1 MPEAQPKAMELID
14 ITDEMAASFVEYAM
28 YVNLDRAVPDV
39 RDGLKP
45 SQRRILLAMNDLNL
59 SPGSAHRKCA
69 KICGDC
75 HGNYHPHGAE
85 QVIYPTL
92 VRMAQPFAAR
102 YPLIDPQ
109 GNFGTQDGHP
119 PGAPRYTE
127 ARLSAYAMEML
138 ADLEL
143 DTVDHQP
150 NFDETRTEPV
160 VLPARLPNLIVN
172 GSAGIGVAL
181 ATDIPPH
188 NLNEVCDAIAFLI
201 DHPDATLKQLMRFV
215 QGPDFPTA
223 GLVLGIKGIQSA
235 YETGRGSITMQAR
248 AVIEPLS
255 GARNAIVV
263 TEMPY
268 QTSKTALIEQIVNL
282 VDRKKLDGVA
292 TVRDETDRKGMRLV
306 IELRRDA
313 NPNVVLNQLY
323 TRTLLRTT
331 YNFNMVALRDGAPR
345 TLTLRDILQA
355 HIDHRKEVI
364 VRRTRFLL
372 KKAEDRAHIVEG
384 LIRASDRIDEVIAL
398 IRKSDNR
405 TAAREAL
412 QERFRFSERQAQA
425 IIEMVLGQLTG
436 LDQERLRGELKELK
450 AEIARLR
457 EILANPQRVLD
468 IIKDD
473 LRDLKRHL
481 GDERRTVIIPQDADD
496 IRMED
501 LIAQEDMTITIT
513 RDGYIKRLPVD
524 TYRVQGRGGRGILA
538 LTKKEEDTVE
548 QLFVATTHHL
558 ILFFTN
564 QGRVYRLKAYEVP
577 MASRQAR
584 GTPIINM
591 LQLESGEHVT
601 AVVPV
606 RGFSESGYL
615 VMATERGVVKKTEL
629 EAFDT
634 VLKSKGLIAITIDK
648 GDSLKW
654 VRWSDG
660 KRDVMITTRRGQTVR
675 FSEHEVRSMGRTARG
690 VIGIRL
696 RKHDGVIS
704 MDLVEP
710 KDKRDLLV
718 VTELGLGKRTPLADY
733 PRKGRGTMGV
743 KTVNITERN
752 GPLVGVEVVQEDDEL
767 MVLTSEGVLIRMPV
781 RGIRQTGRAAQGVK
795 LVSLNEGT
803 VVRAAA
809 KVVSQTVAEP

>member
-1 MPEAQPKAMELID
+1 
-14 ITDEMAASFVEYAM
+14 
-28 YVNLDRAVPDV
+28 

-127 ARLSAYAMEML
+127 ARLSPYAMEML
-138 ADLEL
+138 ADLDL
-143 DTVDHQP
+143 DTVDRQP

-201 DHPDATLKQLMRFV
+201 DHPDATVKQLMRRI

-223 GLVLGIKGIQSA
+223 GLIVGVKGIQQA
-235 YETGRGSITMQAR
+235 YETGRGTIVMQAR

-255 GARNAIVV
+255 GGRSAILI

-268 QTSKTALIEQIVNL
+268 QTSKTTLLEQIVNL
-282 VDRKKLDGVA
+282 VQTKRLDGVA
-292 TVRDETDRKGMRLV
+292 TVRDETDRKGMRVV
-306 IELRRDA
+306 IELRREA
-313 NPNVVLNQLY
+313 NPSVVLNQLY
-323 TRTLLRTT
+323 KRTLLRTS
-331 YNFNMVALRDGAPR
+331 YSFNMVALKDGAPR
-345 TLTLRDILQA
+345 TLTLKDILQA
-355 HIDHRKEVI
+355 YIDHRKEVI

-384 LIRASDRIDEVIAL
+384 LIRASDHIDEVISL
-398 IRKSDNR
+398 IRGSENR

-412 QERFRFSERQAQA
+412 QKRFKFTERQAQA

-436 LDQERLRGELKELK
+436 LDQQRLRAELKGLK
-450 AEIARLR
+450 EEIARLTA
-457 EILANPQRVLD
+457 ILGDPQKVLE
-468 IIKDD
+468 IIKED
-473 LRDLKRHL
+473 LRDLKRRL
-481 GDERRTVIIPQDADD
+481 GDERRTVIVPTEADD
-496 IRMED
+496 IKMED

-524 TYRVQGRGGRGILA
+524 TYRVQRRGGRGILA

-548 QLFVATTHHL
+548 HLFIATTHHL

-584 GTPIINM
+584 GTPIVNM

-606 RGFSESGYL
+606 KGFSGGGYL
-615 VMATERGVVKKTEL
+615 VMATEKGVVKKTEL

-634 VLKSKGLIAITIDK
+634 PLKSRGIIAITIDK
-648 GDSLKW
+648 GDALRW
-654 VRWSDG
+654 VRWTNG
-660 KRDVMITTRRGQTVR
+660 KRDVLITTRLGQTVR
-675 FSEHEVRSMGRTARG
+675 FSEHEVRPMGRTARG
-690 VIGIRL
+690 VIGARL
-696 RKHDGVIS
+696 RKGDYVVS
-704 MDLVEP
+704 MDVVEP
-710 KDKRDLLV
+710 KDKRELLV
-718 VTELGLGKRTPLADY
+718 VTELGLGKRTPLKEY
-733 PRKGRGTMGV
+733 PRKGRGTLGV
-743 KTVNITERN
+743 KTVQITDRN
-752 GPLVGVEVVQEDDEL
+752 GPVVGVEVVQDDDEL

-781 RGIRQTGRAAQGVK
+781 ANIRQTGRAAQGVK
-795 LVSLNEGT
+795 LVALVEGA
-803 VVRAAA
+803 VVRAAE
-809 KVVSQTVAEP
+809 KVVRQSVEDS